1 MVCRWA
7 QEILS
12 CNFTIVH
19 RSNKIMFDVDPLTRH
34 SGHFISHHISISS
47 LLISRDLSKRP
58 RAHATTKFS
67 DFVNVNITETDN
79 PSSNPPPLL
88 ISDVLHQ
95 FFNIAPRIQPYPI
108 HYRPTHCPLSQH
120 FLFRCAH
127 PLTSAEIRL
136 FATLSHQALQLP
148 PCRSLNPSK
157 FDAFESMPS
166 LVIIPTGIACMA
178 MAQLYGHFEI

>member
-95 FFNIAPRIQPYPI
+95 FFQYSTT
-108 HYRPTHCPLSQH
+108 Y
-120 FLFRCAH
+120 
-127 PLTSAEIRL
+127 SAISYSL
-136 FATLSHQALQLP
+136 QTYSLPSIATLPIQMRPSPNLCGNSPLCNPVAPSTTIAALQIP
-148 PCRSLNPSK
+148 QSL
-157 FDAFESMPS
+157 
-166 LVIIPTGIACMA
+166 
-178 MAQLYGHFEI
+178 EI